1 MFLYLYMYCFY
12 YILKK
17 ILYNNSKNNLNDN
30 NSLSDE
36 NKYQE
41 FKDNIFDDILP
52 TYNEAVKYN

>member
-1 MFLYLYMYCFY
+1 MYCFY

-41 FKDNIFDDILP
+41 FKDDIFNDILP
-52 TYNEAVKYN
+52 TYNEVVKYN

>member
-17 ILYNNSKNNLNDN
+17 ILYKNSKNNLNDN
-30 NSLSDE
+30 NILSNE

-41 FKDNIFDDILP
+41 FKDEIFDDILP
-52 TYNEAVKYN
+52 TYNEVVKYN